1 MTGNTSTAVPTCQF
15 QPDPIN
21 YCSVSSMPPPNFNNS
36 HIPNNFYYSTSIEP
50 QHQFVSS
57 VHQNNSIDTHNI
69 YYQNYHQFYDPQQI
83 VSHNIVDTESFGFE
97 IPKTSE
103 EIHYELQQP
112 LEMNRKTDLPDESW
126 SHGDPG
132 QSQTNQQ
139 PQIDPCAQVVQVLQC
154 YHQGGEEPEFV
165 RKAIESLVKKLKDK
179 RTELDALIS
188 AVTSGGKEQT
198 SCVTIQRSLDG
209 RLQVAGRKGVP
220 HVVYARIWR
229 WPNVNKNEL
238 QKMDICSIP
247 NEHQDL
253 ICINPFHY
261 ERVVSSGYGNIDLS
275 TLNQRQNTG
284 MDYQGGYSMENE
296 RSPGNLLPAYA
307 NSQLSQSQMYIN
319 KDQPMNAIHPSL
331 NQTIP
336 GYSGDPSNSYPGNS
350 TFGLMLPNKL
360 STLFMYGPNQQPSCV
375 ITHQPDN
382 RNIVVNQYLPSF
394 VKEDYHH
401 NGEWK
406 SQQQYLP
413 ENAPLLERYAALRYI
428 MQNDTTPIVHK
439 NDFLLSDWCS
449 ISYYELDT
457 QIGETFN
464 IPLQQSEIIVDGGM
478 DPGGTRL
485 GRICLGALSNVHRTE
500 ASERARMGIGKGIK
514 LKYQQ
519 DGSVILE
526 CLSEKGVFLRSNYM
540 DFENNVIYGST
551 VHKFSSGASKKI
563 FDLKW
568 AYTEMYEQRRAAQRA
583 YEEQQHAI
591 AGSHATPNILDRS
604 VVGVDDLRRVCCTI
618 AISFV
623 KGWGAGYTR
632 ASIKE
637 TPCWIELQL
646 HRPLQLLNNL
656 LQT

>member
-15 QPDPIN
+15 QPDPVN
-21 YCSVSSMPPPNFNNS
+21 YCSVSSMPPPNFNHS
-36 HIPNNFYYSTSIEP
+36 HVQNNFYYNTSIEA
-50 QHQFVSS
+50 QHHPFVSPI
-57 VHQNNSIDTHNI
+57 HQNNSIDTHNNI
-69 YYQNYHQFYDPQQI
+69 YYPNYTNHQFYDPQPI
-83 VSHNIVDTESFGFE
+83 ISHNIVDNASFGFE

-103 EIHYELQQP
+103 EIHYDLQPP
-112 LEMNRKTDLPDESW
+112 LEINRKIDQPDEAW

-275 TLNQRQNTG
+275 TLNNQRQNIA
-284 MDYQGGYSMENE
+284 MDYQGGYSMESE
-296 RSPGNLLPAYA
+296 RSPGNLLPAYPH
-307 NSQLSQSQMYIN
+307 SQLPQSQMYIN
-319 KDQPMNAIHPSL
+319 KDQTMNATHPSST
-331 NQTIP
+331 QSIP
-336 GYSGDPSNSYPGNS
+336 GYSGDLSNSYPGNS

-382 RNIVVNQYLPSF
+382 RNTVVNQILPSF
-394 VKEDYHH
+394 VKDDYQH

-406 SQQQYLP
+406 SQQYLP

-428 MQNDTTPIVHK
+428 MQNDTTPITYK
-439 NDFLLSDWCS
+439 NEFLLSDWCS

-464 IPLQQSEIIVDGGM
+464 IPLQQQSEIIVDGGM

-485 GRICLGALSNVHRTE
+485 GRIC
-500 ASERARMGIGKGIK
+500 
-514 LKYQQ
+514 
-519 DGSVILE
+519 
-526 CLSEKGVFLRSNYM
+526 
-540 DFENNVIYGST
+540 
-551 VHKFSSGASKKI
+551 
-563 FDLKW
+563 
-568 AYTEMYEQRRAAQRA
+568 
-583 YEEQQHAI
+583 
-591 AGSHATPNILDRS
+591 
-604 VVGVDDLRRVCCTI
+604 
-618 AISFV
+618 
-623 KGWGAGYTR
+623 
-632 ASIKE
+632 
-637 TPCWIELQL
+637 
-646 HRPLQLLNNL
+646 
-656 LQT
+656 

>member
-15 QPDPIN
+15 QPDPVN
-21 YCSVSSMPPPNFNNS
+21 YCSISSMPPPQNFNNS
-36 HIPNNFYYSTSIEP
+36 HVSNNFYYNASSIEP
-50 QHQFVSS
+50 QQQFIYPIHHHHQ
-57 VHQNNSIDTHNI
+57 HNSIDTHNI
-69 YYQNYHQFYDPQQI
+69 YYQNYTNHQFYDPQQI
-83 VSHNIVDTESFGFE
+83 ISHNNVVVDNESFGGYE

-112 LEMNRKTDLPDESW
+112 LEMNRKIDQPDEGW
-126 SHGDPG
+126 SLGGGGDTG
-132 QSQTNQQ
+132 QSQSSQ
-139 PQIDPCAQVVQVLQC
+139 PQIDPCTQVVQVLQC

-238 QKMDICSIP
+238 QKIDICSIP

-275 TLNQRQNTG
+275 SLNQRQNTG
-284 MDYQGGYSMENE
+284 MDYQSGYSMEG
-296 RSPGNLLPAYA
+296 SPSILPPFGH
-307 NSQLSQSQMYIN
+307 SQNQIYPG
-319 KDQPMNAIHPSL
+319 KDQTMNAMHPSS
-331 NQTIP
+331 NQSMP
-336 GYSGDPSNSYPGNS
+336 GYSGDLSTSYPRNS
-350 TFGLMLPNKL
+350 SLGLMLPNKL
-360 STLFMYGPNQQPSCV
+360 STLF
-375 ITHQPDN
+375 I
-382 RNIVVNQYLPSF
+382 
-394 VKEDYHH
+394 
-401 NGEWK
+401 GEWK
-406 SQQQYLP
+406 PQPYLP
-413 ENAPLLERYAALRYI
+413 ENGPLLERYAALRYI
-428 MQNDTTPIVHK
+428 MQNDTTPISYK
-439 NDFLLSDWCS
+439 CDFLLSDWCS

-457 QIGETFN
+457 QISETFN

-514 LKYQQ
+514 LKYHQ

-551 VHKFSSGASKKI
+551 VHKFSPGASKKI

-632 ASIKE
+632 PSIKE